1 MSVFNKRREFVRFIL
16 VGVLATATHYGI
28 YFFLCVLMLPAI
40 AYTIGY
46 AISFI
51 LNFYLSNV
59 FTFNTKPTVR
69 KGIGFGI
76 SHFVNYLLHIG
87 LLSLFIWIG
96 VPERWAPLPVFALV
110 VPVNFLLVRFVLKSK
125 KNMSKVSVL
134 IPAYNEELSLPEL
147 YSKLKEMMDSYAEY
161 EWEILF
167 VNDGSHDKTLE
178 VIKFLRSQDERINF
192 VDLSRNFGKEVAML
206 AGFDYATGDC
216 LVIMDADLQHPP
228 HLIPEMLKYWE
239 EGYDDVYAKR
249 ITRGKESL
257 MRKYLSLLFYK
268 LLQKTTRVEI
278 LPNVGDFRLL
288 DRCCINALKQL
299 RESQRYTK
307 GMYCWIGFRKKEIK
321 FEQEDRVAG
330 TSSFNFFSLLGL
342 AVEGVTSFTVAPLRI
357 STFAGIIVSLVAF
370 IYMCFIMFKTLIWGE
385 VVQGFPTLMV
395 VILFLGGIQLL
406 SLGVIGEYIGRIFNE
421 TKNRPTYI
429 AREYNG
435 VKQ

>member
-1 MSVFNKRREFVRFIL
+1 
-16 VGVLATATHYGI
+16 
-28 YFFLCVLMLPAI
+28 
-40 AYTIGY
+40 
-46 AISFI
+46 
-51 LNFYLSNV
+51 
-59 FTFNTKPTVR
+59 
-69 KGIGFGI
+69 
-76 SHFVNYLLHIG
+76 
-87 LLSLFIWIG
+87 
-96 VPERWAPLPVFALV
+96 
-110 VPVNFLLVRFVLKSK
+110 
-125 KNMSKVSVL
+125 MSKVSVL

-161 EWEILF
+161 

-268 LLQKTTRVEI
+268 LLQKTPRVEI

-288 DRCCINALKQL
+288 DRCCVNALKQM

>member
-1 MSVFNKRREFVRFIL
+1 
-16 VGVLATATHYGI
+16 
-28 YFFLCVLMLPAI
+28 
-40 AYTIGY
+40 
-46 AISFI
+46 
-51 LNFYLSNV
+51 
-59 FTFNTKPTVR
+59 
-69 KGIGFGI
+69 
-76 SHFVNYLLHIG
+76 
-87 LLSLFIWIG
+87 
-96 VPERWAPLPVFALV
+96 
-110 VPVNFLLVRFVLKSK
+110 
-125 KNMSKVSVL
+125 MSKVSVL

-147 YSKLKEMMDSYAEY
+147 YSKLKEL
-161 EWEILF
+161 LF
-167 VNDGSHDKTLE
+167 INDGSKDKTLE

-330 TSSFNFFSLLGL
+330 TSSFNFFSLLSL

>member
-1 MSVFNKRREFVRFIL
+1 
-16 VGVLATATHYGI
+16 
-28 YFFLCVLMLPAI
+28 
-40 AYTIGY
+40 
-46 AISFI
+46 
-51 LNFYLSNV
+51 
-59 FTFNTKPTVR
+59 
-69 KGIGFGI
+69 
-76 SHFVNYLLHIG
+76 
-87 LLSLFIWIG
+87 
-96 VPERWAPLPVFALV
+96 
-110 VPVNFLLVRFVLKSK
+110 
-125 KNMSKVSVL
+125 MSKVSVL

-161 EWEILF
+161 
-167 VNDGSHDKTLE
+167 DKTLE

-288 DRCCINALKQL
+288 DRCCVNALKQM

-330 TSSFNFFSLLGL
+330 TSSFNFFSLLSL